1 MKWPGQES
9 PEGTPGTARAPWP
22 GTIRPLAAGDLAAVA
37 ALEAA
42 CNTQPWS
49 LDALQQTLKASASS
63 VIGRVAIHDGNV
75 IGYLVATVAADEGE
89 IFILGVDP
97 AARRQ
102 GVAAALLEDALG
114 VLRAAGAKAVFLEV
128 RRGNKAAIGLYNRF
142 GFGEAGVRKGY
153 YTDTGE
159 DALLLHVFLRGQR
172 R

>member
-1 MKWPGQES
+1 MKWPGQE
-9 PEGTPGTARAPWP
+9 PDGAARAAWS
-22 GTIRPLAAGDLAAVA
+22 GAIRPLAAGDLAAVA

-42 CNTQPWS
+42 CNPQPWS
-49 LDALQQTLKASASS
+49 LDALRQTLKVSAPS
-63 VIGRVAIHDGNV
+63 VVGRVALQDGNI

-97 AARRQ
+97 VARRQ
-102 GVAAALLEDALG
+102 GVAAALLDDALAA
-114 VLRAAGAKAVFLEV
+114 LRGAGAKAVFLEV
-128 RRGNKAAIGLYNRF
+128 RRGNKAALALYNRF